1 MAVEIWL
8 LILLGAVLLMAEIVR
23 IASRRNAGSRPARA
37 AGKSAGRAGVR
48 KMANSRANYKLA
60 PREPDVM
67 GGALFGLLAEILNHG
82 QMTAFADLV
91 TSSEMTARYI
101 DRLAAREATAGVA
114 EKLAFLNEAMDL
126 NGYGGA
132 ERARVASVLNS
143 RADKQYKLLAIQRNM
158 DKIL

>member
-1 MAVEIWL
+1 MAVEIWF
-8 LILLGAVLLMAEIVR
+8 LILLGAVLLTAEMVR
-23 IASRRNAGSRPARA
+23 IAGRRNAGSRPARA

-48 KMANSRANYKLA
+48 KMANYKLA

-67 GGALFGLLAEILNHG
+67 AGALFGLLAEILNHG

-132 ERARVASVLNS
+132 ERARVASVLKS
-143 RADKQYKLLAIQRNM
+143 RADNQYKLLEIHRNM
-158 DKIL
+158 DKIR